1 MKLLHNAD
9 GRVVRRIFRANM
21 VLGLVITL
29 VAVYL
34 LITGQY
40 DNLQA
45 RLAAESLL
53 GNVAIGGLL
62 YLVAFWYICLFSK
75 SLLPARDER

>member
-1 MKLLHNAD
+1 MRLLQNAD

-21 VLGLVITL
+21 LLGLAVSVIAL
-29 VAVYL
+29 YFM
-34 LITGQY
+34 ITGQY

-45 RLAAESLL
+45 RLATEALL
-53 GNVAIGGLL
+53 GNIAIGGLL

-75 SLLPARDER
+75 SLLPAHDKH